1 MAVRNIK
8 GITSIRNTYVENEE
22 KKQYLMQQR
31 KKKLY
36 RRLIAFSSLFLIITI
51 LLVSTLISQTSRLE
65 EKQRQKAQLEHSLA
79 KLEKKQVLLKEEL
92 AKLKDDDYVAKLA
105 REKYFLSDKGEIIF
119 YLPKEKKKEKDV
131 E

>member
-79 KLEKKQVLLKEEL
+79 KLEKN
-92 AKLKDDDYVAKLA
+92 
-105 REKYFLSDKGEIIF
+105 RF
-119 YLPKEKKKEKDV
+119 Y
-131 E
+131 